1 MQMLLAIIRWELMS
15 FLLTENYSPVFKLID
30 SYSVDYSVKK
40 KGLSN
45 KNIEKS
51 SLVAGARL
59 ELTTF
64 GL

>member
-1 MQMLLAIIRWELMS
+1 MIDPVSRQYRTCKIQSLFSYIVDMTKD
-15 FLLTENYSPVFKLID
+15 TEGQKKDSPI
-30 SYSVDYSVKK
+30 
-40 KGLSN
+40 
-45 KNIEKS
+45 KNTDES